1 MIARL
6 AHVARAAL
14 TPQAPSSA
22 GAQGSAHPT
31 VKGQEWAADAASDG
45 RPIRV
50 RVFMPTSA
58 VRTSAR
64 RGRRSSQNW
73 RWRTRRT
80 PQTSQS
86 TRFACV
92 RGRQGT
98 NVGRAE
104 PCPAPSARRS
114 HLRCSWSIGAR
125 RPRGT
130 RVGCASDSA
139 PHRRVPR
146 AYYLLVNLIALIGD
160 DAAAPT
166 TQATPRQQRNP

>member
-64 RGRRSSQNW
+64 RGRRSSQKW

-80 PQTSQS
+80 PDESEH
-86 TRFACV
+86 AV
-92 RGRQGT
+92 RMCSRAVT
-98 NVGRAE
+98 HERWLGRAVSG
-104 PCPAPSARRS
+104 AISTPSSFAMSVEHR
-114 HLRCSWSIGAR
+114 
-125 RPRGT
+125 
-130 RVGCASDSA
+130 SA
-139 PHRRVPR
+139 PPARHSRRMRERFSV
-146 AYYLLVNLIALIGD
+146 ASEMCLVFYFLHFNFIALTGD
-160 DAAAPT
+160 T
-166 TQATPRQQRNP
+166 STQHRNNKRNRDGS